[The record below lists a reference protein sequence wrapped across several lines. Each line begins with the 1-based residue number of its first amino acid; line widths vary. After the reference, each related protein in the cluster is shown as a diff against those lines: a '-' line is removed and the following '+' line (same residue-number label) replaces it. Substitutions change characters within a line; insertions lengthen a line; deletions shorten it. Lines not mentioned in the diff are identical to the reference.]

1 LRARC
6 FVVRTDQGRSQI
18 FRKQHFFRGV
28 DNEDQLLQ
36 IVRVLGSERFNAY
49 LDAYRIRYKSH
60 SGYLRG

>member
-1 LRARC
+1 LRAR
-6 FVVRTDQGRSQI
+6 FFFPGLTKGAQI

-36 IVRVLGSERFNAY
+36 IVRLLGSERFDAY